1 MTPDFLL
8 ATASHAA
15 VGVHRGWLCPL
26 RPWVLSHDLA
36 DSGNSPLCL
45 CSGTETQL
53 VCSVPRGMREPLP
66 KTSQPASSQ
75 EPGAS
80 SVPCPQVRL
89 ALLQLKGL
97 EDSYNGRLD
106 FPRDRITLAPFGFL

>member
-1 MTPDFLL
+1 MTLL
-8 ATASHAA
+8 TVAIPPCASAA
-15 VGVHRGWLCPL
+15 AL
-26 RPWVLSHDLA
+26 RPSWSALSP
-36 DSGNSPLCL
+36 G
-45 CSGTETQL
+45 
-53 VCSVPRGMREPLP
+53 GMREPLP

-97 EDSYNGRLD
+97 EDSYNGHLD
-106 FPRDRITLAPFGFL
+106 FPRDRITVAPFGFL

>member
-1 MTPDFLL
+1 MTLL
-8 ATASHAA
+8 TVAIPPCASAA
-15 VGVHRGWLCPL
+15 AL
-26 RPWVLSHDLA
+26 RPSWSALS
-36 DSGNSPLCL
+36 
-45 CSGTETQL
+45 
-53 VCSVPRGMREPLP
+53 PRGMREPLP

-75 EPGAS
+75 EPDAS

>member
-1 MTPDFLL
+1 M
-8 ATASHAA
+8 
-15 VGVHRGWLCPL
+15 PL
-26 RPWVLSHDLA
+26 
-36 DSGNSPLCL
+36 
-45 CSGTETQL
+45 
-53 VCSVPRGMREPLP
+53 
-66 KTSQPASSQ
+66 Q

-106 FPRDRITLAPFGFL
+106 FPRGRITLAPFGFL